1 MSKDYGTAVSQRG
14 YDVKNCADRFLVYSS
29 AFQTLKIF
37 SSHSVSTVIPSET
50 EGAYSAS
57 ASTDYFTSASHN
69 LNDGDKIEFNDHGDP
84 LPSPIIEDMFYYVI
98 NKTTDIFQVSLT
110 PGGSAVN
117 LTTNTSSS
125 DARWEKN
132 FNLITVAHDL
142 GYLSPFFVIYNGSS
156 TTGQENSY
164 LNANSEGTELSP
176 NNYEDR
182 LELHIG
188 DRFDLLSGSQIGDT
202 VYFTIYIFLEDF
214 STIAQNTINT
224 GISSGSSL
232 NDYGIRISKEGYD
245 VKDCTDEQ
253 CVLSS
258 SLFTQIIHKKDIFQT
273 PADIRDNFT
282 VNASTD
288 VFTSSGH
295 GLSNGSI
302 LELDSSDTLP
312 SPLSDSIDYYVIDVT
327 TNTFKVSL
335 TEGGTAVNIT
345 NTGVGT
351 HDFRTLTPPITHDLG
366 YPPAYLL
373 YELQDDGNGEYLEMC
388 NTSIDDEKIDIS
400 KYATDETYYYIIFK
414 QKND

>member
-1 MSKDYGTAVSQRG
+1 MSKDYGGAVSQKG
-14 YDVKNCADRFLVYSS
+14 YDVKTCADRFLVYSS
-29 AFQTLKIF
+29 AFQTLKVF
-37 SSHSVSTVIPSET
+37 SVSSVTGTIP
-50 EGAYSAS
+50 
-57 ASTDYFTSASHN
+57 
-69 LNDGDKIEFNDHGDP
+69 
-84 LPSPIIEDMFYYVI
+84 
-98 NKTTDIFQVSLT
+98 VSI
-110 PGGSAVN
+110 
-117 LTTNTSSS
+117 TNT
-125 DARWEKN
+125 
-132 FNLITVAHDL
+132 ITITHNL
-142 GYLSPFFVIYNGSS
+142 GYLSPFFVVYNGSS
-156 TTGQENSY
+156 TIGQENSY
-164 LNANSEGTELSP
+164 LNSDGGGNELIVGNYENKLELSIS
-176 NNYEDR
+176 R
-182 LELHIG
+182 
-188 DRFDLLSGSQIGDT
+188 RFDLVSGSQVGDT

-214 STIAQNTINT
+214 STIEQNTINT
-224 GISSGSSL
+224 STSSGSSP

-273 PADIRDNFT
+273 PADIRANFT

-312 SPLSDSIDYYVIDVT
+312 APLSDSIDYYVIDVT

-335 TEGGTAVNIT
+335 TEGGSAVNIT

-351 HDFRTLTPPITHDLG
+351 HDFRTLTPLITHDLG

-373 YELQDDGNGEYLEMC
+373 YELQDDGSGEYLEIYD
-388 NTSIDDEKIDIS
+388 TGIDDEKIDIS